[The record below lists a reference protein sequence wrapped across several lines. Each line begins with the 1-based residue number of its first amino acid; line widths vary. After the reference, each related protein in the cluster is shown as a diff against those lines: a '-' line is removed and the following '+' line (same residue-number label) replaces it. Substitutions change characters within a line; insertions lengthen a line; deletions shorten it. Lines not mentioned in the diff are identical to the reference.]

1 MNVVNINNLKVKIYA
16 DGADIKHILSLA
28 NNPLIKGFTT
38 NPSLMR
44 AAGITDY
51 VKFAKELLQQV
62 PSHPISFE
70 VFADDLSAMEDQA
83 HEIASWGKNVYVK
96 IPVTNTK
103 AVSTA
108 SVISR
113 LSNAGVALNVT
124 AILTLDQ
131 VQTVAAA
138 LSANTP
144 AVVSVFAGRI
154 ADTGVDPIP
163 LMLASKAAMRD
174 KPKAELLWASTREL
188 LNIFHAEQSNC
199 DIVTVP
205 HSMLQKLD
213 LIGKNLDNYSLE
225 TVQMFYKDAT
235 ASAYS
240 IPLVEK
246 LVEKVS

>member
-1 MNVVNINNLKVKIYA
+1 MQAVNLNSLKVKIYA
-16 DGADIKHILSLA
+16 DGADIKHIVSML

-51 VKFAKELLQQV
+51 ESFARELLTQV
-62 PSHPISFE
+62 TSHPISFE

-83 HEIASWGKNVYVK
+83 RQIATWGSNVYVK

-108 SVISR
+108 ELISK
-113 LSNAGVALNVT
+113 LSNDGIALNVT

-131 VQTVAAA
+131 VGIVAEA
-138 LSANTP
+138 LAVDTP

-163 LMLASKAAMRD
+163 LMLASKQMLKA
-174 KPKAELLWASTREL
+174 KPKAELLWASCREM
-188 LNIFHAEQSNC
+188 LNIIHSEQANC
-199 DIVTVP
+199 DIITVP
-205 HSMLQKLD
+205 HSMLQKVD
-213 LIGKNLDNYSLE
+213 LIGKNLENYSLE
-225 TVQMFYKDAT
+225 TVQMFYKDAL
-235 ASAYS
+235 ASAYTIAVPES
-240 IPLVEK
+240 VTA
-246 LVEKVS
+246 

>member
-1 MNVVNINNLKVKIYA
+1 MSAISINDLKVQIYA

-28 NNPLIKGFTT
+28 SNPLIKGFTT

-44 AAGITDY
+44 AAGVTDY
-51 VKFAKELLQQV
+51 EQFARDLLSQV
-62 PSHPISFE
+62 TTHPISFE
-70 VFADDLSAMEDQA
+70 VFADDLNEMEKQA
-83 HEIASWGKNVYVK
+83 QVIASWGKNVYVK

-103 AVSTA
+103 GESTA
-108 SVISR
+108 GLISR
-113 LSNAGVALNVT
+113 LSNAGIALNVT

-131 VQTVAAA
+131 VREVGEA
-138 LSANTP
+138 LSATTP
-144 AVVSVFAGRI
+144 SVVSVFAGRI

-163 LMLASKAAMRD
+163 LMLEAKKILANR
-174 KPKAELLWASTREL
+174 PKAEVLWASTREL
-188 LNIFHAEQSNC
+188 LNIFHAEQAKS

-213 LIGKNLDNYSLE
+213 LIGKNLQTYSLE

-240 IPLVEK
+240 I
-246 LVEKVS
+246 KVPTEALA